1 MAKVGLDV
9 ALLASSDIA
18 EITVRPGGSSSMVE
32 KRNPIDSVR
41 AIAAAELATAGAGM
55 ITEGRVSELDR
66 GIGGWH
72 AEWVALPLVFQATA
86 ATVEAMTTCL
96 GSVEVEAGTMSARAA
111 GGGPIDRA
119 LIDGVLAEFE
129 RVAGRQ

>member
-1 MAKVGLDV
+1 MSGKQ
-9 ALLASSDIA
+9 
-18 EITVRPGGSSSMVE
+18 
-32 KRNPIDSVR
+32 NPIDSVR
-41 AIAAAELATAGAGM
+41 AVAAAELATAAAGM
-55 ITEGRVSELDR
+55 ITSARLSELDR

-96 GSVEVEAGTMSARAA
+96 GSVEVEAENMSARTPE
-111 GGGPIDRA
+111 GGTIDQA

-129 RVAGRQ
+129 RLSGRR